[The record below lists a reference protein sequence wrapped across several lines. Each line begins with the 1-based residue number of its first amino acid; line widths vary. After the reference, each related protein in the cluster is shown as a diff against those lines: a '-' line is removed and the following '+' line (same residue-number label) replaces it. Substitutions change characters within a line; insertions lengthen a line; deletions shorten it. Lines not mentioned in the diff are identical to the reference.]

1 MRDQIKMTLIDAGR
15 IGQTHAKSF
24 ASFPDVEVVVVCDPM
39 IAAAEGVKPL
49 ARAGGVTDLA
59 REALGRPG
67 IKAMV
72 ICTPTRCP
80 CRSSSRWLL
89 RPRERSFVKSQ
100 SHWIYWKE
108 GCPVKGQCYL
118 DRK

>member
-1 MRDQIKMTLIDAGR
+1 MRDQIKMALIDAGR
-15 IGQTHAKSF
+15 IGQTHAKSV

-118 DRK
+118 NRK